1 PTPSLGAILGC
12 GLVVISDDKGRPL
25 PGASRL
31 YRILISESI
40 FIIWKVRNSS
50 VISQGGQSLSNTE
63 IQNRWLHAIN
73 QRLNLDRTLTNRA
86 RYGKQFSVKPDL
98 VLQTWSSTL
107 KDEEELPDDWLR
119 VPKVLVG
126 IEPLRPPSP
135 PAGRRGRNR

>member
-1 PTPSLGAILGC
+1 
-12 GLVVISDDKGRPL
+12 VVISDDKGRPL